1 MIHVT
6 EEQMDSGDWFVRVK
20 QDEDAE
26 RVFFEGDYNCL
37 ERFLTDLGME
47 QSTVLTLLD
56 SFENVKL

>member
-6 EEQMDSGDWFVRVK
+6 EEQMDSSDWFVRVK
-20 QDEDAE
+20 QDEDVE

-37 ERFLTDLGME
+37 KRFLTDLGME
-47 QSTVLTLLD
+47 ESIVLTLLD